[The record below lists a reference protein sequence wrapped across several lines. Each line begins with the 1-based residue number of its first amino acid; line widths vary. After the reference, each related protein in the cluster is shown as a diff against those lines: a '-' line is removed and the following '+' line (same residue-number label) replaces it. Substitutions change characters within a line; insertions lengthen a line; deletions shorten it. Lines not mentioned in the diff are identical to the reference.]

1 MESVWLKLANTKR
14 WLRLDW
20 VYLSN
25 HQAGVATQRAVSMS
39 RLPVI
44 TGFGGFSPAGRSSA
58 HHGYRRLV
66 IDALPAALA
75 DATWQSLASLMNLPD
90 SRSPGAR
97 QQIRAHTLVRRIES
111 AHFDSERIPWQ
122 RRMHWSAAGAEG
134 LHIRVGTSQLPDPLP
149 PGWQLLSTQGRE
161 SEIRIDGATE
171 VLVPTERRSEVN
183 AAGQL
188 PSGFEPASLYPARSH
203 PRGLQMTV
211 CGASDALLSLGID
224 WERVLERV
232 RPDRI
237 SVYAGSGMGQ
247 LDGHGNGGMVASRLQ
262 GKRVSS
268 KQCPFGFAE
277 MPADF
282 INAYVLGSLGNTGT
296 SMGACASFLYNLRMG
311 VSDIQSGRARIAI
324 VGNAEAPITP
334 EIIEGY
340 AAMGALAT
348 DEGLRALDG
357 LGADALPDHRRSC
370 RPFAANCGFTIAES
384 AQFVVLMDDA
394 LALELGASVYG
405 AVADVFVNADGYKKS
420 IASPGVGN
428 YLTMARAAA
437 LARAIVGEE
446 GLRQRSFVQAHGT
459 GTPQNRVSESH
470 ILDETARVFGI
481 RDWPVCALKAYLGHS
496 IGAAAGDQ
504 LVMSLGVWAD
514 GVLPGI
520 LTADHS
526 ADDVHSAHLDILRRH
541 STRDPRELDVALI
554 NAKGFGGNNASA
566 TVLAP
571 HIAQKMLATRH
582 GSAQLAAW
590 AKRNEAVRAA
600 ASDYDAR
607 ACAGEA
613 APIYRFDHGVLH
625 GDDLQWDAHTL
636 RVPGY
641 SQAIDLDLR
650 SPYEDMQADGD
661 PR

>member
-1 MESVWLKLANTKR
+1 
-14 WLRLDW
+14 
-20 VYLSN
+20 
-25 HQAGVATQRAVSMS
+25 MS

-58 HHGYRRLV
+58 HHAYRRLV
-66 IDALPAALA
+66 IDALPATLA
-75 DATWQSLASLMNLPD
+75 ATTWQSLASLMNLPE
-90 SRSPGAR
+90 GHTAAAR
-97 QQIRAHTLVRRIES
+97 ERIRAHTLVRRIERE
-111 AHFDSERIPWQ
+111 HFDSERVPWQ
-122 RRMHWSAAGAEG
+122 RRMSWSPAAAEG
-134 LHIRVGTSQLPDPLP
+134 LHIRVSTAQLPEPLP
-149 PGWQLLSTQGRE
+149 PGWQLLSTQDRE
-161 SEIRIDGATE
+161 AGIRIEGATE
-171 VLVPTERRSEVN
+171 VLVPTERRSEVH

-188 PSGFEPASLYPARSH
+188 PSGFAPGSRYPSRSH

-224 WERVLERV
+224 WEQVLARV
-232 RPDRI
+232 RPDHI

-247 LDGHGNGGMVASRLQ
+247 LDAHGNGGMVASRLQ

-311 VSDIQSGRARIAI
+311 ASDIQSGRARIAI

-357 LGADALPDHRRSC
+357 LDAGVLPDHRRSC
-370 RPFAANCGFTIAES
+370 RPFADNCGFTIGES

-394 LALELGASVYG
+394 LALELGATMYG

-437 LARAIVGEE
+437 LARAIVGEDA
-446 GLRQRSFVQAHGT
+446 LRRRSFVQAHGT
-459 GTPQNRVSESH
+459 GTPQNRVTESH

-481 RDWPVCALKAYLGHS
+481 RDWPVCAVKAYLGHS

-520 LTADHS
+520 LTADRS
-526 ADDVHSAHLDILRRH
+526 AEDVHSAHLDILRRH
-541 STRDPRELDVALI
+541 SVRDPRELDVALI

-571 HIAQKMLATRH
+571 HITQRMLATRH

-625 GDDLQWDAHTL
+625 GEDLQWDAHSL

-641 SQAIDLDLR
+641 PQAIDLDLR
-650 SPYEDMQADGD
+650 SPYEDMQADEGS
-661 PR
+661 R